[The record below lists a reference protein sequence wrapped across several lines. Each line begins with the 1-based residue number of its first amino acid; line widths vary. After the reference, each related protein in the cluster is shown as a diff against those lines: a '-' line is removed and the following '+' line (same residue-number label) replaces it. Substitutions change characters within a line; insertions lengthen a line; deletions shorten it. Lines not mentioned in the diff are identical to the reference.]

1 MTVAPVTARYVDALF
16 GLATRQGQLSQI
28 EGEVKKLAAVLDQ
41 PGAKQ
46 VVFHPG
52 KDRTTR
58 RSFLEGAL
66 AGASDTFRNFVDLLF
81 DKRRD
86 EVLMGLGEAFRLRL
100 LKEEGIVE
108 GTVESARPLG
118 SGELA
123 ELTVALG
130 ERLGK
135 QVRLEN
141 KVTEG
146 LIAGVRVI
154 VDNKMV
160 DSSVAGRF
168 DDLKRRMMDAALP
181 TTN

>member
-1 MTVAPVTARYVDALF
+1 MKVDPVTARYVDALF

-28 EGEVKKLAAVLDQ
+28 EGEVQNLAAALDK
-41 PGAKQ
+41 PGAIH
-46 VVFHPG
+46 VVFQPG
-52 KDRTTR
+52 KDRATR
-58 RSFLEGAL
+58 RSYLEAAL
-66 AGASDTFRNFVDLLF
+66 SGSSDTFRNFVDLLF

-86 EVLMGLGEAFRLRL
+86 DVLKNLGEAFRQRL

-108 GTVESARPLG
+108 GIVESARPLG

-130 ERLGK
+130 EKLGK
-135 QVRLEN
+135 KIHLEN

-146 LIAGVRVI
+146 LIAGIRVI

-168 DDLKRRMMDAALP
+168 DDLKRRMMDATLP
-181 TTN
+181 SLN

>member
-1 MTVAPVTARYVDALF
+1 MKVDPVTARYVDALF
-16 GLATRQGQLSQI
+16 GLATRQGLLSQI
-28 EGEVKKLAAVLDQ
+28 EGEIKKLASALDQ
-41 PGAKQ
+41 PGAAA

-52 KDRTTR
+52 KDAAVR
-58 RSFLEGAL
+58 RAYLNGAL
-66 AGASDTFRNFVDLLF
+66 EGASDTFRNFVDLLF
-81 DKRRD
+81 DKHRD
-86 EVLMGLGEAFRLRL
+86 EVLMDLGEAFRQRL
-100 LKEEGIVE
+100 LREEGIVE
-108 GTVESARPLG
+108 GIVESARPLG

-135 QVRLEN
+135 QVRLAN
-141 KVTEG
+141 TVSEG

-181 TTN
+181 SLN